1 MEGMNDTAGTIGH
14 PFETRMVVG
23 ITMPVPVAVAAF
35 RCPAGKLEPALA
47 AFRAICHDEPRYR
60 ALIEL
65 GAATPDHDELV
76 EPYLMRLF
84 AYMGIRILADG
95 DDSLLQ
101 PLQTG
106 GYLWKHYADWGLE
119 PLPLSANGPLAATI
133 AARVT
138 SGDFRLWMP
147 FTWADMEPI
156 ATELRSD
163 LRARGRMA

>member
-1 MEGMNDTAGTIGH
+1 MRDTGDSSGGAFDNRTVTGVTT
-14 PFETRMVVG
+14 PA
-23 ITMPVPVAVAAF
+23 PVAVAAF
-35 RCPAGKLEPALA
+35 RCPADRLEPALA
-47 AFRAICHDEPRYR
+47 ALRSACHDEPRHR

-65 GAATPDHDELV
+65 GAATPDRDELV
-76 EPYLMRLF
+76 EPYLMQLF
-84 AYMGIRILADG
+84 AHMGIRILADG
-95 DDSLLQ
+95 EDVLLQ

-119 PLPLSANGPLAATI
+119 PLPLSTNAPLAATI

-138 SGDFRLWMP
+138 AGDFRLWMP
-147 FTWADMEPI
+147 FTWTDMEPI